1 MRPLAIIESDGALS
15 AELRAAV
22 EAAGFRAECFSTAT
36 NALTHLRTR
45 SFALVILGLDLRDT
59 DPYAV
64 CEEVSRTLPIITV
77 ADRCAADMCVR
88 ALEHGAD
95 DCVLRET
102 SGREL
107 VARIRSVLRRSDAS
121 EDDALDELTIS
132 IAEMRVRVGGTTHD
146 LTRGEA
152 AVLATLIQ
160 HAPAPVTAV
169 RMSELLNAKRGT
181 IESRIKSLRKKLGP
195 GKLISRG
202 SLGYQLDV

>member
-1 MRPLAIIESDGALS
+1 
-15 AELRAAV
+15 
-22 EAAGFRAECFSTAT
+22 
-36 NALTHLRTR
+36 
-45 SFALVILGLDLRDT
+45 
-59 DPYAV
+59 
-64 CEEVSRTLPIITV
+64 
-77 ADRCAADMCVR
+77 
-88 ALEHGAD
+88 
-95 DCVLRET
+95 
-102 SGREL
+102 
-107 VARIRSVLRRSDAS
+107 VLRRSDAS